1 MTTLSAC
8 RGPLRGLLFSM
19 LLAILASPPGAASN
33 PGLTLPPWLEVG
45 VTLSDAPELQ
55 RPFVVHGSVKVLLGK
70 LDGAKY
76 VFHLPASVQLVS
88 GEPEGV
94 LTAPAGVTRQLELK
108 LRVKSPAPDA
118 SITLDLLAPYPRE
131 AILPE
136 LRRVYAAQPKEDV
149 EALESH
155 LESLKGEHTFTGL
168 ATFSTTEQEGFGSQA
183 EDAFLEYFRPLN
195 RDDFVLALMAGRSEP
210 PEGGWSGTDRA
221 ARARDLFVRNP
232 KLAELFRKSGRDPA
246 IMASRQEA
254 DDYTAALRELQE
266 GRYREAQARFHA
278 QASDGAR
285 EHLQRFAAGN
295 AEAAAMFA
303 QGMTG
308 EATALWQQLASEKLH
323 GTLARYAH
331 FNLGEALRIGGRA
344 DEARA
349 NYERALELKRA
360 YTLAR
365 QRLHP
370 E

>member
-1 MTTLSAC
+1 MTTLSTC
-8 RGPLRGLLFSM
+8 RGPFRGFVFSM
-19 LLAILASPPGAASN
+19 LFALLASHPSAAST
-33 PGLTLPPWLEVG
+33 PGLQLPPWLEVG

-55 RPFVVHGSVKVLLGK
+55 RPFVVRGSVKVLLGK
-70 LDGAKY
+70 LDGARY
-76 VFHLPASVQLVS
+76 VFHLPAGVQVVS
-88 GEPEGV
+88 GEPRGIV
-94 LTAPAGVTRQLELK
+94 TASAGVMRQLELR

-131 AILPE
+131 AIQAE
-136 LRRVYAAQPKEDV
+136 IRRLYAAEAQEDV

-155 LESLKGEHTFTGL
+155 LATLKGEHTFTGM

-195 RDDFVLALMAGRSEP
+195 RDDFALALLAGRSEP
-210 PEGGWSGTDRA
+210 PEGGWSGGDRA
-221 ARARDLFVRNP
+221 SQARELFARNP
-232 KLAELFRKSGRDPA
+232 KLAELFRKSGRDPEA
-246 IMASRQEA
+246 LASRQEA
-254 DDYTAALRELQE
+254 DDYTAALRELQA
-266 GRYREAQARFHA
+266 GRYREAQTRFHQ
-278 QASDGAR
+278 QAADAGRSL
-285 EHLQRFAAGN
+285 LQRFAAGN
-295 AEAAAMFA
+295 GKAAALFA

-308 EATALWQQLASEKLH
+308 EATALWQQLASEKLY

-349 NYERALELKRA
+349 NYERALELKRG